1 MNLRG
6 EITSYD
12 TVSSTGSIKGQDG
25 QPYLFARHDIHTGSE
40 IKVGQP
46 VDFVP
51 TGSTATQIVI
61 LGDAVASGTTATA
74 PAAAFGAASGGTAAA
89 ALNGSGYDW
98 QYALLKFDGR
108 LRRQDFWISF
118 LILFGVSFVT
128 SFIPLINMVIGLA
141 LIWPNVAITVKRLH
155 DMGKSGWLTL
165 IPYAG
170 VIIGSFVMFAGGAGA
185 FLAAAA
191 TGDASALATAGGLGA
206 IGLGVLIMLVTSIGF
221 LIWIGVTDS
230 QPGTNQYGPNPK
242 GL

>member
-1 MNLRG
+1 MRG

-12 TVSSTGSIKGQDG
+12 EISNTGSIKGQDG

-40 IKVGQP
+40 IKVGQA

-61 LGDAVASGTTATA
+61 LGDAVAASVD
-74 PAAAFGAASGGTAAA
+74 PAAAFGTAAGAGTASAA
-89 ALNGSGYDW
+89 PIGSGYDW

-118 LILFGVSFVT
+118 LIILGASIVGGIIPIINLF
-128 SFIPLINMVIGLA
+128 IGLI
-141 LIWPNVAITVKRLH
+141 LIWPSVAIMSKRLH
-155 DMGKSGWLTL
+155 DMGKSGWLAVV
-165 IPYAG
+165 PYAG
-170 VIIGSFVMFAGGAGA
+170 WFVGLIVMFVGGAGA
-185 FLAAAA
+185 FMAAAA
-191 TGDASALATAGGLGA
+191 TGDAGAAAAAGGIGA
-206 IGLGVLIMLVTSIGF
+206 IGLGILIMMITSLGF